1 MDIRNRME
9 KVSKKKKK
17 AITPFRA
24 GMLLQGAKYS
34 ILHYKGNISKN
45 QISRRLR

>member
-1 MDIRNRME
+1 MAIRNRME

-24 GMLLQGAKYS
+24 GMLLQGA
-34 ILHYKGNISKN
+34 NIYHQYFTAGKEKS
-45 QISRRLR
+45 QQVEES